1 MKCFSVLHVILP
13 FLVVTFKK
21 FRRQNPFA
29 PFSLQKLQHYYGF
42 FHTCNVHPY
51 FHTRTFVSS
60 CFSVSITS
68 QDSPVPF
75 MSLCHAPVTST
86 PTAIHTVNRYLMD
99 FYPGGHTISRF
110 RLYLSA
116 LTMLRQ
122 FFTFVQLHDT
132 QLTTFVLPFPHTLST
147 IAFDYSTYECF
158 AICACTPI
166 AEGPLPSHKKHCFSY
181 TIFL

>member
-1 MKCFSVLHVILP
+1 MSKKNLHTLLDKP
-13 FLVVTFKK
+13 
-21 FRRQNPFA
+21 
-29 PFSLQKLQHYYGF
+29 
-42 FHTCNVHPY
+42 
-51 FHTRTFVSS
+51 

-99 FYPGGHTISRF
+99 FYPGDHTISRF